1 MIFRKRLFRY
11 GVLIT
16 VQLLFILLSHLIMT
30 ISHHVLGLEDRTVS
44 LMGDIFKLMLFVINL
59 WWGFL
64 AAEEFKWYNIVFSL
78 ISGSLFV
85 TIIMVVPVS
94 EKYGNIVGIIIA
106 SCSQIIYWELLRLLK
121 LFTFKKP
128 LKEEEIKN

>member
-1 MIFRKRLFRY
+1 MKTRKRIFRY

-16 VQLLFILLSHLIMT
+16 VQLLYILLSHFVLI
-30 ISHHVLGLEDRTVS
+30 IAHHVFGLEDKTVS
-44 LMGDIFKLMLFVINL
+44 LMGDIFKLFLFIINL

-85 TIIMVVPVS
+85 TIIMVVP
-94 EKYGNIVGIIIA
+94 EIDKFGNALGFIIA
-106 SCSQIIYWELLRLLK
+106 SISQIFYWELLQVLK
-121 LFTFKKP
+121 IFTFKKP
-128 LKEEEIKN
+128 ELK